1 MSDPAADSLPAGPG
15 VPARPSSDKGPPDA
29 PLVLLVDDDE
39 PKRYLIERTL
49 RRGGY
54 AVREAATGGAA
65 LALATGDGGGRKP
78 DLVILDVHL
87 PDLDGMEVCRRLKAD
102 PATARIPVL
111 HLSTVYVGSDDRT
124 RGLEGG
130 ADGYLNQNAEP
141 PELLATVRA
150 LLRTRAAEEAARAA
164 ARGWR
169 ATFDAIRD
177 GIALLDGGGTVRRC
191 NAALGPVL
199 GRPADDLTGCPLRDI
214 LPPADP
220 AEGGGGDP
228 FPKCVADPLR
238 TASRTNA
245 RPNCGAAT
253 AGSASRWTPSPATTA
268 AGRTGRSA
276 WSPT

>member
-15 VPARPSSDKGPPDA
+15 APARPSSNKGLPDT

-150 LLRTRAAEEAARAA
+150 LLRTRAAEEGRPRRRPRLAGHLRRHPRRHRPAGRGRHGPPLQRRPRPGAGAPRRRPDRLPPCGTFSPPPTPPKAA
-164 ARGWR
+164 A
-169 ATFDAIRD
+169 ATR
-177 GIALLDGGGTVRRC
+177 
-191 NAALGPVL
+191 
-199 GRPADDLTGCPLRDI
+199 
-214 LPPADP
+214 
-220 AEGGGGDP
+220 
-228 FPKCVADPLR
+228 
-238 TASRTNA
+238 SR
-245 RPNCGAAT
+245 
-253 AGSASRWTPSPATTA
+253 SAS
-268 AGRTGRSA
+268 
-276 WSPT
+276 PTR